1 MSYLGI
7 FCVVTMKQ
15 RCLDYLGS
23 IEVIP
28 VSSKDFSNTH
38 VVAEHCN
45 FIDVRVASINSIRY
59 DYYIIAD

>member
-1 MSYLGI
+1 
-7 FCVVTMKQ
+7 MKQ

-45 FIDVRVASINSIRY
+45 FIDVKVASINSIRY